1 MSADALNP
9 TSPNPSVMSTDALNP
24 TSPNPSVMSTD
35 ALNPTSPNPSVMS
48 TDALNPTSPNPSVMS
63 TDALNPTSPNPS
75 VMSTDALNPTS
86 PNPSVSSI
94 SLVEIKADTRLV
106 LKAFLRSAL
115 SNPSAERL
123 GTVGGSY
130 KDHNK
135 YSAKES
141 RKRPDNGWD
150 SLDEAISSVEEKKH
164 GLKDLIKRR
173 LQPRPSNLPLRRSA
187 KDSGADQTQNGGS
200 LEKDGRPNRTNPGLP
215 GFFRDQLEEDV
226 RFPSM
231 SDEEGNDPKQQK
243 KAKKLK
249 SQISSFFSI
258 RKKPE
263 KDKDKDETR
272 LQRPSTLT
280 IGVGPVP
287 GAPVISPTHPP
298 EFYEEVA
305 ETLDRIAQRSHSMKR
320 PQRSSPRPS
329 PATTPVKP
337 PPGEWKHTCYA
348 AVWLFFIFYPSLLSS
363 EPDKEEMVRQLV
375 QVLSMEGDAI
385 NYKIQSDPFLR
396 STLNRLSYPSFAKL
410 LDTFAS
416 QEQATPSP
424 LPPPS
429 SSPTLRR
436 VAVTMEV
443 SRRVVT
449 ATGMQRMQ
457 GYAERYMENFAPWVK
472 SHGGWESI
480 VQLEEILECD

>member
-1 MSADALNP
+1 MSADVLKPTSPNPSVMSADALNP
-9 TSPNPSVMSTDALNP
+9 TSPNPSVMSTDTLNP

-35 ALNPTSPNPSVMS
+35 T
-48 TDALNPTSPNPSVMS
+48 
-63 TDALNPTSPNPS
+63 
-75 VMSTDALNPTS
+75 LNPTS

-115 SNPSAERL
+115 SNPSTEWL

-173 LQPRPSNLPLRRSA
+173 LQPRPSTLPLRRSA

-226 RFPSM
+226 RFPSSM

-258 RKKPE
+258 KKKPE

-287 GAPVISPTHPP
+287 VAPVISPTHPP

-320 PQRSSPRPS
+320 PQKPSPRPS

-337 PPGEWKHTCYA
+337 PP
-348 AVWLFFIFYPSLLSS
+348 

-424 LPPPS
+424 LPPPA

-457 GYAERYMENFAPWVK
+457 GYAERYMENFAPLGEEPWRMGKYCPVGRDFGVRLTTLHHQG
-472 SHGGWESI
+472 SS
-480 VQLEEILECD
+480 EILTTSF

>member
-1 MSADALNP
+1 MSGD
-9 TSPNPSVMSTDALNP
+9 V
-24 TSPNPSVMSTD
+24 
-35 ALNPTSPNPSVMS
+35 
-48 TDALNPTSPNPSVMS
+48 
-63 TDALNPTSPNPS
+63 
-75 VMSTDALNPTS
+75 LNPTS

-94 SLVEIKADTRLV
+94 SLVEIKEDTRLV

-115 SNPSAERL
+115 SNPSAERP

-173 LQPRPSNLPLRRSA
+173 LQPRPSTLSRRRSA
-187 KDSGADQTQNGGS
+187 KGSDADKTQNGGS

-215 GFFRDQLEEDV
+215 GFFRDKLEV
-226 RFPSM
+226 RH
-231 SDEEGNDPKQQK
+231 EEGNETKHQK
-243 KAKKLK
+243 KAKKKNLK

-258 RKKPE
+258 KKKPE

-280 IGVGPVP
+280 FGIVPVP
-287 GAPVISPTHPP
+287 VAPVLSPTHPP

-337 PPGEWKHTCYA
+337 PP
-348 AVWLFFIFYPSLLSS
+348 

-396 STLNRLSYPSFAKL
+396 STLTRLSYPSFAKL

-416 QEQATPSP
+416 QEQSTPSP
-424 LPPPS
+424 LPPPA

-449 ATGMQRMQ
+449 ATGTQRMQ

-480 VQLEEILECD
+480 VQLEEILEYD

>member
-1 MSADALNP
+1 MSAD
-9 TSPNPSVMSTDALNP
+9 V
-24 TSPNPSVMSTD
+24 
-35 ALNPTSPNPSVMS
+35 
-48 TDALNPTSPNPSVMS
+48 
-63 TDALNPTSPNPS
+63 
-75 VMSTDALNPTS
+75 LNPTS

-115 SNPSAERL
+115 SNPSAEQP

-150 SLDEAISSVEEKKH
+150 SPDETISSVEKKH
-164 GLKDLIKRR
+164 GLKDLIKRQ
-173 LQPRPSNLPLRRSA
+173 LQPRPSTLSLRRSA
-187 KDSGADQTQNGGS
+187 KGSDADKTQNGGS
-200 LEKDGRPNRTNPGLP
+200 LEKDGRPNRTNPGLA
-215 GFFRDQLEEDV
+215 GFVRDKLEEDV
-226 RFPSM
+226 GS
-231 SDEEGNDPKQQK
+231 STSEEDGNETKHQK
-243 KAKKLK
+243 KAKKKKLK

-258 RKKPE
+258 KKKPE
-263 KDKDKDETR
+263 KDKDKDEMR
-272 LQRPSTLT
+272 LERPSTLT
-280 IGVGPVP
+280 FGVGPVP
-287 GAPVISPTHPP
+287 VAPVLSPTHPP

-305 ETLDRIAQRSHSMKR
+305 ETLDRIAQRSHGMKR

-337 PPGEWKHTCYA
+337 PP
-348 AVWLFFIFYPSLLSS
+348 
-363 EPDKEEMVRQLV
+363 EPDKEEIVRQLV

-396 STLNRLSYPSFAKL
+396 SKLTRLSYPSFAKL

-424 LPPPS
+424 LPPPT

-449 ATGMQRMQ
+449 ATGTQRMQ
-457 GYAERYMENFAPWVK
+457 GYAERYMENFAPWVE
-472 SHGGWESI
+472 SHGGWEII
-480 VQLEEILECD
+480 VQLEEYD